1 MKKFLPFIF
10 LMSFLAFTGNSE
22 CLHAGETDALIKK
35 LIDKG
40 IITEQEAKEIQ
51 QEEQK
56 AEQKKQEK
64 IVKEIQEKELAVPEA
79 LKGLKFGM
87 LAYMDFSYGDSP
99 EFNNMESDLSKF
111 RLTRGYLTVEK
122 DFLPWFSAR
131 ATLDTY
137 QDDKD
142 DDESY
147 EMRLKYY
154 YAQFKAPDVAFL
166 TGMKSEVGM
175 GHIPWLDFEEHINPY
190 RCQGTMAIERAGV
203 FNSADLGVSLMG
215 EFGGRLK
222 DSKTLIGEDHYDGR
236 WGTWH
241 LGVYNGS
248 GYHDSE
254 ENSNKVIEGR
264 LSLRPLPDIIPG
276 LQVSYFG
283 ISGDGNNDDMG
294 QWPDYNVKL
303 GMLSYQNP
311 WVIFTGQYFTS
322 EGNAKGEWVDPEGNA
337 LDTAGY
343 SFFGNVKLPFYE
355 KRFSLFTRYDHFD
368 QDDDGVIG
376 NDADYDMYMGGVAY
390 EIYKGN
396 LILLTYE
403 TTDYGWDANK
413 KGKAPVADGDHEDL
427 GDDKRIQ
434 AVLQVKF

>member
-1 MKKFLPFIF
+1 MKKFLPVIF
-10 LMSFLAFTGNSE
+10 LLSFLALTGNSE

-56 AEQKKQEK
+56 AEEKKQEK

-122 DFLPWFSAR
+122 DFLPWFGAR
-131 ATLDTY
+131 ATLDTT
-137 QDDKD
+137 QDDTGDYK
-142 DDESY
+142 
-147 EMRLKYY
+147 MRFKYY
-154 YAQFKAPDVAFL
+154 YAKFKAPDFGFL

-175 GHIPWLDFEEHINPY
+175 GHMPWLDFEEHINPY
-190 RCQGTMAIERAGV
+190 RCQGTMAIERAGA
-203 FNSADLGVSLMG
+203 FNSSDLGVSLMG
-215 EFGGRLK
+215 EMGGRLK
-222 DSKTLIGEDHYDGR
+222 NSKVLIGDDHYDGR
-236 WGTWH
+236 YGTWH

-248 GYHDSE
+248 GYHASE
-254 ENSNKVIEGR
+254 KNNNKVVEGR
-264 LSLRPLPDIIPG
+264 LSLRPVPDIIPG
-276 LQVSYFG
+276 LQLSYFG
-283 ISGDGNNDDMG
+283 LRGDGNDDATG
-294 QWPDYNVKL
+294 QWPEYNVNL

-311 WVIFTGQYFTS
+311 WVILTSQYFTA
-322 EGNAKGEWVDPEGNA
+322 EGNAKGKWVDAQGNA

-343 SFFGNVKLPFYE
+343 SVFGNVKLPVLD
-355 KRFSLFTRYDHFD
+355 KRLSLFARYDHFD
-368 QDDDGVIG
+368 QDDDGMIG

-390 EIYKGN
+390 DIYKGN

-403 TTDYGWDANK
+403 ATDYGWDAGNK
-413 KGKAPVADGDHEDL
+413 GDVPDPTETNL